1 MSISGTLDRM
11 TKIAVIGGGQI
22 GEALTGGLIASGFD
36 GQDIVVTN
44 RRAERREEFEE
55 TYKVK
60 TTDNNQEAVKGA
72 DVVFVCVKPYAIVD
86 MLAEINDSLA
96 KNAVVVSMAAAITLD
111 KLEGAV
117 GPQVSVVRSMPNTPM
132 LVRNGMNIVVPG
144 KNVTSEQLDT
154 VKELLSTVG
163 KVLEVTEDKMDV
175 AAALAGSGPAYYFLV
190 TEALIDA
197 GVNLGLT
204 REQASELAN
213 STAAGAGQ
221 LLVESEQ
228 NASSLRY
235 GVSSP
240 GGTTVA
246 ALREL
251 EESGIRGA
259 FYRAIDKCVERTRSM
274 N

>member
-1 MSISGTLDRM
+1 MSGNLDGM
-11 TKIAVIGGGQI
+11 TKIAIIGGGQI
-22 GEALTGGLIASGFD
+22 GEALAGGLTASGFNPS
-36 GQDIVVTN
+36 DIVVTN
-44 RRAERREEFEE
+44 RRPERRKEFEQ
-55 TYKVK
+55 TYKVS
-60 TTDNNQEAVKGA
+60 TNDDNHAAVDGA

-86 MLAEINDSLA
+86 MFKEINDSL
-96 KNAVVVSMAAAITLD
+96 KDGAVVVSMAAAINLD

-117 GPQVSVVRSMPNTPM
+117 GEDVPVVRSLPNTPM

-144 KNVTSEQLDT
+144 KNVTEEQLDT

-163 KVLEVTEDKMDV
+163 EVLQITEDKMDV

-204 REQASELAN
+204 REQAEELAN
-213 STAAGAGQ
+213 TTAAGAGQ
-221 LLVESEQ
+221 MLVESDK
-228 NASSLRY
+228 NAGQLRY

-259 FYRAIDKCVERTRSM
+259 FFRAIEQCVERTRSIS
-274 N
+274 

>member
-117 GPQVSVVRSMPNTPM
+117 GAQVPVVRSMPNTPM

-144 KNVTSEQLDT
+144 KNVTSGQLDT

-190 TEALIDA
+190 TEALVDA

>member
-1 MSISGTLDRM
+1 MSLSGTLEYM

-36 GQDIVVTN
+36 GKDIVVTN
-44 RRAERREEFEE
+44 RGAERRKEFEE
-55 TYKVK
+55 TYKVN
-60 TTDNNQEAVKGA
+60 TTDNNQEAVRDA

-86 MLAEINDSLA
+86 MFAEINDSLPEG
-96 KNAVVVSMAAAITLD
+96 AVVVSMAAAINLE

-117 GPQVSVVRSMPNTPM
+117 GPKVPVVRSLPNTPM

-163 KVLEVTEDKMDV
+163 QVLELTEDKMDV

-204 REQASELAN
+204 RDQASELAN
-213 STAAGAGQ
+213 VTAAGAGQ
-221 LLVESEQ
+221 LLVESEK

-259 FYRAIDKCVERTRSM
+259 FFRAIEKCVERTRSIS
-274 N
+274 

>member
-1 MSISGTLDRM
+1 MSLSGTLEYM

-36 GQDIVVTN
+36 GKDIVVTN
-44 RRAERREEFEE
+44 RGADRRKEFEE
-55 TYKVK
+55 TYKVN
-60 TTDNNQEAVKGA
+60 TTDNNQEAVSDA

-86 MLAEINDSLA
+86 MFAEINDSLPEG
-96 KNAVVVSMAAAITLD
+96 AVVVSMAAAINLE

-117 GPQVSVVRSMPNTPM
+117 GRKVPVVRSLPNTPM

-144 KNVTSEQLDT
+144 KNVSSEQLDT

-163 KVLEVTEDKMDV
+163 QVLELTEDKMDV

-204 REQASELAN
+204 RDQASELAN
-213 STAAGAGQ
+213 VTAAGAGQ
-221 LLVESEQ
+221 LLVESEK

-259 FYRAIDKCVERTRSM
+259 FFRAIEKCVERTRSIS
-274 N
+274 

>member
-1 MSISGTLDRM
+1 MTMSGTLEYM

-36 GQDIVVTN
+36 GKDIVVTN
-44 RRAERREEFEE
+44 RGAERRKEFEE
-55 TYKVK
+55 TYKVN
-60 TTDNNQEAVKGA
+60 TTDNNQEAVSDA

-86 MLAEINDSLA
+86 MFAEINDSLPEG
-96 KNAVVVSMAAAITLD
+96 AVVVSMAAAINLE
-111 KLEGAV
+111 KLEGSV
-117 GPQVSVVRSMPNTPM
+117 GPKVPVVRSLPNTPM

-163 KVLEVTEDKMDV
+163 QVLELTEDKMDV

-204 REQASELAN
+204 RDQASELAN
-213 STAAGAGQ
+213 VTAAGAGQ
-221 LLVESEQ
+221 LLVESEK

-259 FYRAIDKCVERTRSM
+259 FFRAIEKCVERTRSIS
-274 N
+274 

>member
-1 MSISGTLDRM
+1 MRIEIENIG
-11 TKIAVIGGGQI
+11 KI
-22 GEALTGGLIASGFD
+22 
-36 GQDIVVTN
+36 
-44 RRAERREEFEE
+44 RRADVDLSTVAVLAGE
-55 TYKVK
+55 
-60 TTDNNQEAVKGA
+60 NN
-72 DVVFVCVKPYAIVD
+72 
-86 MLAEINDSLA
+86 S
-96 KNAVVVSMAAAITLD
+96 
-111 KLEGAV
+111 
-117 GPQVSVVRSMPNTPM
+117 
-132 LVRNGMNIVVPG
+132 G
-144 KNVTSEQLDT
+144 K
-154 VKELLSTVG
+154 STVG

>member
-1 MSISGTLDRM
+1 MCSSDL
-11 TKIAVIGGGQI
+11 
-22 GEALTGGLIASGFD
+22 
-36 GQDIVVTN
+36 
-44 RRAERREEFEE
+44 
-55 TYKVK
+55 YKVK

-86 MLAEINDSLA
+86 MFAEINDSLA

-132 LVRNGMNIVVPG
+132 LVQNGMNIVVSG

-163 KVLEVTEDKMDV
+163 KVLEITEDKMDV

-197 GVNLGLT
+197 GVNLG
-204 REQASELAN
+204 QI
-213 STAAGAGQ
+213 G
-221 LLVESEQ
+221 
-228 NASSLRY
+228 
-235 GVSSP
+235 
-240 GGTTVA
+240 
-246 ALREL
+246 
-251 EESGIRGA
+251 
-259 FYRAIDKCVERTRSM
+259 RAHV
-274 N
+274 

>member
-1 MSISGTLDRM
+1 M

-22 GEALTGGLIASGFD
+22 GEALTGGLIASGFNEK
-36 GQDIVVTN
+36 DIVVTN
-44 RRAERREEFEE
+44 RKEEHRKQLAD
-55 TYKVK
+55 TYKVN
-60 TTDNNQEAVKGA
+60 TTDDNHEAVKSA
-72 DVVFVCVKPYAIVD
+72 DVVFVCVKPYAIVEVLQD
-86 MLAEINDSLA
+86 ISDSLTDGT
-96 KNAVVVSMAAAITLD
+96 VVVSMAAAISLD

-117 GPQVSVVRSMPNTPM
+117 GSNVPVVRSLPNTPM

-144 KNVTSEQLDT
+144 KNVTTEQLDT

-163 KVLEVTEDKMDV
+163 GVLQITEDKMDV
-175 AAALAGSGPAYYFLV
+175 ASALAGSGPAYYFLV

-204 REQASELAN
+204 RDEASELAN
-213 STAAGAGQ
+213 VTAAGAGQ
-221 LLVESEQ
+221 LLVESDK

-246 ALREL
+246 ALRAL
-251 EESGIRGA
+251 EEAGIRGA
-259 FYRAIDKCVERTRSM
+259 FFQAVEQCVERTRSM
-274 N
+274 G